1 VLCTEPAGPIARAS
15 HLLEYSEFMI
25 GRPREVVAGRPVY
38 NLSFRRT
45 IFERY
50 GRYEAAL
57 ACGEDSLFNWRL
69 VQAGEDSLL
78 PDF

>member
-1 VLCTEPAGPIARAS
+1 
-15 HLLEYSEFMI
+15 MI
-25 GRPREVVAGRPVY
+25 GRPREVVVGRPVY

-78 PDF
+78 PVTWLFT